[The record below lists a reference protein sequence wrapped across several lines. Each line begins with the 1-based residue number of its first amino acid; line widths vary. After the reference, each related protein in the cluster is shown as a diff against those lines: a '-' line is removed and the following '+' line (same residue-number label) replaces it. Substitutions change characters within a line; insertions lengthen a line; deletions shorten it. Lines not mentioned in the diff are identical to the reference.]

1 MLRLPADMRA
11 KVCGP
16 QGENALMS
24 NHEPIRSYR
33 AIATSSNRTFGLVFA
48 GLFLIVA
55 VWPRLRHGQPLRLWA
70 LAPSAAFLALA
81 LFAEEYLAPLNRLW
95 FELGLKLNAVVSP
108 VIMGLLFYCAV
119 TPMGLLMRAFGNDIL
134 LLRRSEDGTYWIE
147 RDPPGPARGSMK
159 NQF

>member
-1 MLRLPADMRA
+1 MRLLHMI
-11 KVCGP
+11 CGL

-24 NHEPIRSYR
+24 NHEPVRSYR

-48 GLFLIVA
+48 GFFLIVA
-55 VWPRLRHGQPLRLWA
+55 IWPWLRHGQPLRLWA

-81 LFAEEYLAPLNRLW
+81 LFAEQYLAPLNRLW
-95 FELGLKLNAVVSP
+95 FELGLKLHAVVSP

-119 TPMGLLMRAFGNDIL
+119 TPTGLLMRAFGNDIL

-147 RDPPGPARGSMK
+147 RDPPGPAEGSMK